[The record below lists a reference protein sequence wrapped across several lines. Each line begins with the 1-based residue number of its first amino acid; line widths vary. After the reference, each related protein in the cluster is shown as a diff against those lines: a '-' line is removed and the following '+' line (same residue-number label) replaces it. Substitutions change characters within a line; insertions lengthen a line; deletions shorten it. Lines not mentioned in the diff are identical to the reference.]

1 MKNTF
6 INLVQKCICL
16 DFLINALINSNSY
29 KDLSFLSSIKTENLR
44 NIKLICYLYNYTF
57 KEDLLLE
64 NVDSIEIDKKS
75 ENNFNYLLQLNLN
88 VLSDLENLKKY
99 KLDVYYL
106 KLLQALIY
114 SYFNFV
120 SSIQYFCAIV
130 PDKKTNYNKVI
141 GIKNSSKNKT
151 RFFNLPDT
159 NISKNLSTESLI
171 EYIRKISIN
180 AIDFFFN
187 YSLADNK
194 IIDEYY
200 EIFFENNFENKFY
213 QYFFK
218 TNDSIFK
225 IRVLYKSGEIFYL
238 YQSHTD
244 DIKISPP
251 LSKEESKTFIDNY
264 LQEKFIDEFEN
275 LLYDK
280 NYLNT
285 YTYDN
290 SIEGYKFKY
299 NYKENSGKIN
309 FNKAFYITINPATLV
324 IEEISLF

>member
-16 DFLINALINSNSY
+16 DFLINSLINSNSY
-29 KDLSFLSSIKTENLR
+29 QDLSFLSSIKTENLR
-44 NIKLICYLYNYTF
+44 NIKFICYLYNYTF
-57 KEDLLLE
+57 KEDLVLE
-64 NVDSIEIDKKS
+64 NVDSIKVDKKY
-75 ENNFNYLLQLNLN
+75 ENNFNYLIKLNLN
-88 VLSDLENLKKY
+88 ILSDLESLKKY
-99 KLDVYYL
+99 NFDVYYL
-106 KLLQALIY
+106 KLLQSLIY

-120 SSIQYFCAIV
+120 SSIQYFFEIV
-130 PDKKTNYNKVI
+130 PDKKINY
-141 GIKNSSKNKT
+141 NKT
-151 RFFNLPDT
+151 RFFNMPDT
-159 NISKNLSTESLI
+159 NLSENISKESSI
-171 EYIRKISIN
+171 EYIRKTSIN

-187 YSLADNK
+187 YSLDDNK

-238 YQSHTD
+238 YQSHID

-280 NYLNT
+280 NYLKT

-299 NYKENSGKIN
+299 DYKENSGKIN
-309 FNKAFYITINPATLV
+309 FNKAFYITINPQTLV

>member
-29 KDLSFLSSIKTENLR
+29 QDLSFLSSIKTENLR
-44 NIKLICYLYNYTF
+44 NIKFICYLYNYTF
-57 KEDLLLE
+57 KENLVLE
-64 NVDSIEIDKKS
+64 DVDPIEIDKKY
-75 ENNFNYLLQLNLN
+75 ENNFDYLLQINLN
-88 VLSDLENLKKY
+88 ILSDLENLKKY
-99 KLDVYYL
+99 KFDVYYL
-106 KLLQALIY
+106 NLLQALIY

-120 SSIQYFCAIV
+120 SSIQYFYAIV
-130 PDKKTNYNKVI
+130 PDKKTNY
-141 GIKNSSKNKT
+141 NKT

-159 NISKNLSTESLI
+159 NISKQIPTESSI
-171 EYIRKISIN
+171 EYVRKTSIN

-187 YSLADNK
+187 YSLDDNK

-238 YQSHTD
+238 YQSHID

-264 LQEKFIDEFEN
+264 LQEKFMDEFEN

-285 YTYDN
+285 YTYNN

-309 FNKAFYITINPATLV
+309 FNKAFYITINPQTLV